1 MKLCITYRDSDGV
14 ETDRTVCP
22 ISIIY
27 YSEVIMMP
35 AWCELRNDFRNFHL
49 DRLANH
55 PKIKPGG
62 DFSGKSKE
70 LRAK

>member
-1 MKLCITYRDSDGV
+1 
-14 ETDRTVCP
+14 
-22 ISIIY
+22 
-27 YSEVIMMP
+27 MMP